1 MSDKQEKETATSAEL
16 DAKAT
21 TSGEQKPDP
30 IYEELPRR
38 R

>member
-1 MSDKQEKETATSAEL
+1 MSDKQDKETTTSAEL
-16 DAKAT
+16 GAKAT